1 MCKYIE
7 IYLSLYI
14 YIDKYRYLLIYR
26 YMIKKNEGSEREKSK
41 L

>member
-7 IYLSLYI
+7 IYLFFYI

-26 YMIKKNEGSEREKSK
+26 YMIKKNEGSEREKFK